1 MLQIVVDLIV
11 TAFEACSAWFAILL
25 DKTGMLPFYLAGIIV
40 VFTSGFLL
48 SRFGSLASGVSDS
61 AANAYSKYRDRQD
74 AKLAQKSGAWRSY
87 YRTHKK

>member
-1 MLQIVVDLIV
+1 MLQTCVDLIV
-11 TAFEACSAWFAILL
+11 TAFEACTTWFSLIL

-48 SRFGSLASGVSDS
+48 SRFGSLASGVSD
-61 AANAYSKYRDRQD
+61 AASSAYSKYKDRQD

-87 YRTHKK
+87 YKSRKK